1 MGNPGHGQ
9 LKGEGMTD
17 EDKHEVCKYMKW
29 RYRVNE
35 AHVLGTHTDFTF
47 TFCDDG
53 WGRHVVFDLNDAS
66 LCVQEMQKRGDW
78 EGFVAFVEETPENRE
93 SLITWNQLI
102 AWLFNAD
109 NFFNAMSEWLKEGK

>member
-1 MGNPGHGQ
+1 
-9 LKGEGMTD
+9 MTN

-53 WGRHVVFDLNDAS
+53 WGRNVVFDLNDAG
-66 LCVQEMQKRGDW
+66 LCVQEMARNGAW
-78 EGFVAFVEETPENRE
+78 RSFYESCFPLFVATNP
-93 SLITWNQLI
+93 LITSPGFLNL
-102 AWLFNAD
+102 WLFDAD
-109 NFFNAMSEWLKEGK
+109 NFFIQ

>member
-1 MGNPGHGQ
+1 
-9 LKGEGMTD
+9 MTN

-53 WGRHVVFDLNDAS
+53 WGRHVVFDLNDAG
-66 LCVQEMQKRGDW
+66 LCIGEMQKRGEW
-78 EGFVAFVEETPENRE
+78 WNFLKYANTASAIGGMFPEQFIALLFNAGNFFAAFVEWRKT
-93 SLITWNQLI
+93 
-102 AWLFNAD
+102 
-109 NFFNAMSEWLKEGK
+109 K

>member
-1 MGNPGHGQ
+1 
-9 LKGEGMTD
+9 
-17 EDKHEVCKYMKW
+17 MKW

-66 LCVQEMQKRGDW
+66 LCVQEMQKQEDYLD
-78 EGFVAFVEETPENRE
+78 FILVAYRQYDPTAPIMGEDILFF
-93 SLITWNQLI
+93 
-102 AWLFNAD
+102 AWLMTMEEGQAK
-109 NFFNAMSEWLKEGK
+109 NFFAAFTEWRKGK